1 MAFKVYDEQKI
12 KVEVEKE
19 FCNIHK
25 AHPTFIS
32 TPEGFRLKTCCEE
45 FGDACDMLARKLI
58 DLNFK
63 QNVENHITERL
74 KE

>member
-1 MAFKVYDEQKI
+1 MAFKVYNEQNI
-12 KVEVEKE
+12 KSEVEKQ

-32 TPEGFRLKTCCEE
+32 TTEGFRLKTCCEE
-45 FGDACDMLARKLI
+45 FGDVCDILARKLI
-58 DLNFK
+58 ELNFK
-63 QNVENHITERL
+63 QNVENHIKEHL

>member
-25 AHPTFIS
+25 AHLTFIY
-32 TPEGFRLKTCCEE
+32 PLLKVS
-45 FGDACDMLARKLI
+45 F
-58 DLNFK
+58 
-63 QNVENHITERL
+63 
-74 KE
+74 